1 MISTVSRN
9 GGQKA
14 EQQVGIVGK
23 LLREKL
29 TVKEQRLLIT
39 GTNDLAECVK
49 DAFFIQ
55 ECVYEDLDLKRG
67 VHGKIDDLC
76 KDDVIIASAASAL
89 IPSLIS
95 QNLRHKNRF
104 IVCHPEGV
112 MSVEDIDKV
121 MSEGLG
127 RRYAPGNSLR
137 NYDNP
142 CQFFSPYKIM
152 ETCPAQFVAHG
163 IPCTCPFNPNTIDL
177 PPSVFVVPHIDPKWS
192 PVLTGKFRVKVEMI
206 HGGDI
211 VGCFEIELDTK
222 HHHSGGGFLF
232 R

>member
-1 MISTVSRN
+1 MKVAILLLGIIVFSEAAFTWKDCVPSTTAHPYVTFTSMSLSPSPVVFPGN
-9 GGQKA
+9 VT
-14 EQQVGIVGK
+14 VGIQATVHHHFGSDVKIRVHMDK
-23 LLREKL
+23 LLL
-29 TVKEQRLLIT
+29 GQW
-39 GTNDLAECVK
+39 TNVPCNNN
-49 DAFFIQ
+49 FWS
-55 ECVYEDLDLKRG
+55 C
-67 VHGKIDDLC
+67 
-76 KDDVIIASAASAL
+76 
-89 IPSLIS
+89 
-95 QNLRHKNRF
+95 
-104 IVCHPEGV
+104 
-112 MSVEDIDKV
+112 
-121 MSEGLG
+121 
-127 RRYAPGNSLR
+127 